1 MSIESKINS
10 LITAANTKTGKTDA
24 NLTSAVQSLV
34 DGYGMGS
41 KTPPEVAVAQ
51 FSIAVNI
58 AGNVGS
64 LTLDFA
70 GLQPYMSATKTYA
83 WSLILWRS
91 SRITGTTATYVVNQF
106 CIQGRLSVGTTIDVN
121 DCRLVRTPLSAMTA
135 PYQLNVADF
144 KKSKTISDTSA
155 TIVSN
160 ITGTEWAGDYVG
172 VFTLLPPY
180 TDAYTGDKLLD
191 CPDGFLTF
199 ATAAAAEESP
209 QSNDL
214 APEDS
219 LSIITGGVV

>member
-41 KTPPEVAVAQ
+41 KTPPAVAVAQ
-51 FSIAVNI
+51 FSIAVSI

-64 LTLDFA
+64 LTLDFS
-70 GLQPYMSATKTYA
+70 GLQTYMSAKKTYA

-91 SRITGTTATYVVNQF
+91 SQITGTTARYVVNQF
-106 CIQGRLSVGTTIDVN
+106 CIQGRLSVGNVIDVN
-121 DCRLVRTPLSAMTA
+121 DCRMARTSLNSMTA
-135 PYQLNVADF
+135 PHQLNVVDF
-144 KKSKTISDTSA
+144 KKGKTISDKFA
-155 TIVSN
+155 TIVSS
-160 ITGTEWAGDYVG
+160 ITDTEWAGDYIG

-180 TDAYTGDKLLD
+180 TDAYTGDKLTD

-199 ATAAAAEESP
+199 ATAAEESP
-209 QSNDL
+209 QSNEL

>member
-41 KTPPEVAVAQ
+41 KTPPAIAVAQ
-51 FSIAVNI
+51 FSIAVNV

-70 GLQPYMSATKTYA
+70 GLQTYMSAKKTYS

-91 SRITGTTATYVVNQF
+91 SQIAGTTARYVVNQF
-106 CIQGRLSVGTTIDVN
+106 CIQGRLSVGNVIDIN
-121 DCRLVRTPLSAMTA
+121 DCRMARTSLNSMTA
-135 PYQLNVADF
+135 PHQLNVVDF
-144 KKSKTISDTSA
+144 KKSKIISDKYA

-160 ITGTEWAGDYVG
+160 ITDTEWAGDYIG

-180 TDAYTGDKLLD
+180 TDAYTGDKLTD

-199 ATAAAAEESP
+199 ATAAEESP